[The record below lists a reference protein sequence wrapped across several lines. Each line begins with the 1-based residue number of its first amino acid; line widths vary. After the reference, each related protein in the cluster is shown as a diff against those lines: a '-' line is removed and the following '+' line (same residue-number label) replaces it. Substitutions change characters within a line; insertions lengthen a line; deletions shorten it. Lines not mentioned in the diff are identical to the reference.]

1 MPRLRVH
8 CFGISIDGYGAG
20 LDQDAAT
27 PLGVGGIALLEW
39 ALATRTFR
47 LMFGQEGGTT
57 GADEEF
63 AARGFNNIGAW
74 IIGRNMFGPIRGS
87 WPDDSWRGWWG
98 DTPPFHTPVF
108 VLTNHPRASIV
119 MAGGTT
125 FHFVTDGIHAAFAR
139 ARDAAKDQDIR
150 LGGGVATIRQYLA
163 AGLIDEMHLAIAPTL
178 LGSGENL
185 LDGIDMPKLG
195 FKCVEHVPTASA
207 THVVLRREG

>member
-63 AARGFNNIGAW
+63 AARGFSNIGAW
-74 IIGRNMFGPIRGS
+74 IIGRNMFGPIRGP
-87 WPDDSWRGWWG
+87 WPDDSWKGWWG

-108 VLTNHPRASIV
+108 VLTNHPRASIA

-139 ARDAAKDQDIR
+139 ARDAAKEQDIR

>member
-1 MPRLRVH
+1 
-8 CFGISIDGYGAG
+8 
-20 LDQDAAT
+20 
-27 PLGVGGIALLEW
+27 
-39 ALATRTFR
+39 
-47 LMFGQEGGTT
+47 
-57 GADEEF
+57 
-63 AARGFNNIGAW
+63 
-74 IIGRNMFGPIRGS
+74 
-87 WPDDSWRGWWG
+87 
-98 DTPPFHTPVF
+98 
-108 VLTNHPRASIV
+108 

-139 ARDAAKDQDIR
+139 ARDAAKEQDIR